1 MSETPMELIRKL
13 DKAAAE
19 LLALARHV
27 RESAPEV
34 TDAELRQEMLE
45 SAEELERRAQE
56 MADAIQKLRV
66 KIN

>member
-1 MSETPMELIRKL
+1 MSETSMELVRKL
-13 DKAAAE
+13 DKAAAA
-19 LLALARHV
+19 LLELARHV

-45 SAEELERRAQE
+45 SAEGLERRAEE
-56 MADAIQKLRV
+56 MAEAIGELRV